1 MPAPP
6 THTAMCDTIR
16 FYQAADP
23 DLSLEDAYRQLLDA
37 LATEHDTHRLDI
49 ERKNLTSFRLDG
61 VKKALWRVMLQLRT
75 DPPTYR
81 NRPFLGQQRSWGYEA
96 P

>member
-1 MPAPP
+1 MTPP
-6 THTAMCDTIR
+6 TVADLDVR
-16 FYQAADP
+16 LVAKQAADP